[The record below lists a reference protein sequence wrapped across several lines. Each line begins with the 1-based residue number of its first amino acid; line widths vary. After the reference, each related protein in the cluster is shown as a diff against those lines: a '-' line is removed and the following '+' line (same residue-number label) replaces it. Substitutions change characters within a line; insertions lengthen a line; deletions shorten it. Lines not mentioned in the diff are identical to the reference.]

1 MWVRLVAQGAVAVGV
16 LGAGGFLY
24 YRYSPRRVPSGQP
37 PLADLSATTL
47 DDLRAAFNAASDR
60 KRLLLLLSP
69 TCPACRRGASAGEDI
84 LRSTTQPLRVLVVWQ
99 PVLKSDLAPPTTG
112 TLSRISDARAIQYWD
127 HDRALSTYLVAVARA
142 NPSWVRPQ
150 DRERLSEDD
159 FIV

>member
-1 MWVRLVAQGAVAVGV
+1 
-16 LGAGGFLY
+16 
-24 YRYSPRRVPSGQP
+24 
-37 PLADLSATTL
+37 
-47 DDLRAAFNAASDR
+47 
-60 KRLLLLLSP
+60 
-69 TCPACRRGASAGEDI
+69 
-84 LRSTTQPLRVLVVWQ
+84 VLVVWQ

-159 FIV
+159 FIVWDVALVFPAGSRWEAALPPPSFYGGPVVREMDPLRAAMSDE